1 MSKWEKLNKE
11 FDDALNSMT
20 LEDWDNWYHRVE
32 RKRMNQNK
40 MKQSEI
46 SDNYQV
52 GDVCQFKKAEE
63 GHPRV
68 FTTHK
73 VDMDYGVV
81 YYYKLDGVEESIG
94 TSYIKK
100 INL

>member
-1 MSKWEKLNKE
+1 MKI
-11 FDDALNSMT
+11 
-20 LEDWDNWYHRVE
+20 
-32 RKRMNQNK
+32 
-40 MKQSEI
+40 KQSEI

-52 GDVCQFKKAEE
+52 GDVCKFKKEEE
-63 GHPRV
+63 GHPKV

-94 TSYIKK
+94 TSYINK

>member
-1 MSKWEKLNKE
+1 MKIKE
-11 FDDALNSMT
+11 
-20 LEDWDNWYHRVE
+20 
-32 RKRMNQNK
+32 
-40 MKQSEI
+40 SEI
-46 SDNYQV
+46 SDDYQV
-52 GDVCQFKKAEE
+52 GDVCIFKKVEE

-94 TSYIKK
+94 TSYINK